1 MLELRDFSCER
12 DNRLLFAGLH
22 ASFAAGE
29 IWHIEGPNGVG
40 KTSLLRQLTGIS
52 REFGGELLWQGR
64 PIGECR
70 YDFAC
75 ALLYIGH
82 QPGIKT
88 ALTAREN
95 LMAYCPESTSAQI
108 EQALTD
114 IGLYGFEDVGCYR
127 LSAGQLRRVALARLA
142 LSTQPLWILDEPFTA
157 LDTQAVAALEQRFV
171 AHAAAGGCVIITTH
185 QKPSIDAL
193 KVLALGDYQPEVR
206 FV

>member
-1 MLELRDFSCER
+1 M
-12 DNRLLFAGLH
+12 LFAGLH
-22 ASFAAGE
+22 ASFSAGE

-64 PIGECR
+64 PINSCR
-70 YDFAC
+70 YDFAS

-95 LMAYCPESTSAQI
+95 LRGYCPDASASQV
-108 EQALTD
+108 EQALTE

-142 LSTQPLWILDEPFTA
+142 LSTQPMWMLDEPFTA
-157 LDTQAVAALEQRFV
+157 LDIQAVAALEQRFV
-171 AHAAAGGCVIITTH
+171 EHAASGGCVIMTTH
-185 QKPSIDAL
+185 QKPHIDSL
-193 KVLALGDYQPEVR
+193 KVLALGEYIPEVSLG
-206 FV
+206 